1 MNAVS
6 QGGSPEDVKL
16 KGGGERGRTQPEAS
30 KLLHDPLDDGC
41 SHVVVARFLQETQIS
56 KKHKLCCV
64 VSGVSPAD
72 GVSGLVLQV
81 FRDKN
86 SW

>member
-64 VSGVSPAD
+64 V
-72 GVSGLVLQV
+72 LCQV
-81 FRDKN
+81 FHQLMESATK
-86 SW
+86 